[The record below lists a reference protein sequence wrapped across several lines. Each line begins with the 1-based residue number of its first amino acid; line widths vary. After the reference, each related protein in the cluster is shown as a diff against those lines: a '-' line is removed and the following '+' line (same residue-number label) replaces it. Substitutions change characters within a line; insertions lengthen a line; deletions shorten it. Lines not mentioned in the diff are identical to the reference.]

1 MRKKMNR
8 STDILVQ
15 IQQIRLDRKKP
26 KTPVILKTFNLNENQ
41 KSALSVA
48 RWRKTPTIT
57 LKKTGS
63 RNSFAFIFSIGF
75 HAILAILI
83 GVFCIAERMV
93 NEDNVLRLEFF
104 VIKPR
109 PPHVHPPRLSRL
121 PKFPHPQAVRIQ
133 QEPVTTPTDSLKTQ
147 NTIKLLDSDVSI
159 VEISENSTVNR
170 AKSFEIRRD
179 VSFPSDQEILK
190 LTPIL
195 IIEKLISPNTSFDEL
210 TQTEPDAEH
219 GLIDPLDLV
228 GTETMPLQTT
238 PILKP
243 AYPKMAKLL
252 KKEGTVILRA
262 NIDTDGIPK
271 EITVLTKLGYGLE
284 EAAVE
289 TLKKSRYIPAKK
301 NGTAI
306 ARLVEIQFDFKI
318 QE

>member
-1 MRKKMNR
+1 MNR
-8 STDILVQ
+8 STDILV
-15 IQQIRLDRKKP
+15 QIRLDRKKP

-57 LKKTGS
+57 LKKMGS
-63 RNSFAFIFSIGF
+63 QNSFAFIFSIGF

-104 VIKPR
+104 IIKPR
-109 PPHVHPPRLSRL
+109 PPPHPPKYSGMPL
-121 PKFPHPQAVRIQ
+121 HPQAVRIQ
-133 QEPVTTPTDSLKTQ
+133 QEPVATPTDSLKTQ
-147 NTIKLLDSDVSI
+147 NTIKLSDSDVSI
-159 VEISENSTVNR
+159 VEISENSTVNG
-170 AKSFEIRRD
+170 AKSFEIRRNA
-179 VSFPSDQEILK
+179 SFPSDQEILK

-195 IIEKLISPNTSFDEL
+195 IVEKPTSPNTSFDEL
-210 TQTEPDAEH
+210 TQTEPDAGH

-228 GTETMPLQTT
+228 GTETMPLQIT

-243 AYPKMAKLL
+243 VYPKMAKLL
-252 KKEGTVILRA
+252 KKEGTVILHA

>member
-1 MRKKMNR
+1 MDR

-26 KTPVILKTFNLNENQ
+26 KTPVILKTFDLNENQ

-63 RNSFAFIFSIGF
+63 RNSSAFIFSIGF

-93 NEDNVLRLEFF
+93 DEDNVLRLEFF

-109 PPHVHPPRLSRL
+109 PPHVCPPHPPRYSGRSL
-121 PKFPHPQAVRIQ
+121 HPQAVRIQ
-133 QEPVTTPTDSLKTQ
+133 QEPVATPTDSLKTQ
-147 NTIKLLDSDVSI
+147 DTIKLSDSDVSI
-159 VEISENSTVNR
+159 VEISENSTVNG
-170 AKSFEIRRD
+170 AKSFEMRRD

-195 IIEKLISPNTSFDEL
+195 IIEKSTSPNTSFDEL
-210 TQTEPDAEH
+210 TQTEPDAGH

-228 GTETMPLQTT
+228 GTETMPLQIA

>member
-1 MRKKMNR
+1 MNR

-15 IQQIRLDRKKP
+15 IQRIRLDRKKP
-26 KTPVILKTFNLNENQ
+26 KTPIILKTFNLNENQ
-41 KSALSVA
+41 QSALSVA

-104 VIKPR
+104 VIKPK
-109 PPHVHPPRLSRL
+109 PPHVHPPRL
-121 PKFPHPQAVRIQ
+121 PKYSGRSLHPQAVRIQ
-133 QEPVTTPTDSLKTQ
+133 QEPVATPTDSLKTQ
-147 NTIKLLDSDVSI
+147 NTIKLSDSDVSI
-159 VEISENSTVNR
+159 VEISENSTVNG
-170 AKSFEIRRD
+170 AKYFEIRRNA
-179 VSFPSDQEILK
+179 SFPSDQEILK

-195 IIEKLISPNTSFDEL
+195 IIEKLTSPNTSFDEL

-228 GTETMPLQTT
+228 DTETMPFQIT

-252 KKEGTVILRA
+252 KKEGTVILHA

>member
-1 MRKKMNR
+1 MDR

-41 KSALSVA
+41 QSALSVA

-93 NEDNVLRLEFF
+93 NEDNLLRLELF

-109 PPHVHPPRLSRL
+109 PPHVYPPHPPRYPGRSL
-121 PKFPHPQAVRIQ
+121 HPQAVRIQ

-159 VEISENSTVNR
+159 VEISENSTVNG

-195 IIEKLISPNTSFDEL
+195 IIEKLTSPNTSFDEL
-210 TQTEPDAEH
+210 TQTEPDAGH
-219 GLIDPLDLV
+219 GLIDLLDLV
-228 GTETMPLQTT
+228 GTETMPLQIT

-243 AYPKMAKLL
+243 VYPKMAKLL
-252 KKEGTVILRA
+252 KKEGTVILHA